1 MTEQHISNVVL
12 LTNYFPFDKGE
23 EYLEAELPIIA
34 STFTSVTVIPL
45 MTTTASTQTRE
56 LPDNVKLIE
65 VNGERGMP
73 LRILDLVRQVASGR
87 KGWDGF
93 RAAPGGRR
101 VIEKAFDAYFESR
114 AVSVLD
120 RLIDL
125 EPTFRPAPG
134 TPITIY
140 SYWFYLTARVGA
152 GLKNRWST
160 TNPLRFVSRGHGYDV
175 NIGASAINYLPEREY
190 LLDQVDELYPV
201 SASTTRWFREEY
213 PQFSR
218 KVHTRR
224 LGSSAVKDFS
234 QAKQEPLHIISC
246 STIRSLK
253 RLEVIADA
261 VEQLLPSVPDT
272 VWTHIGSGTTDYA
285 TKLEKDIK
293 ARLGS
298 AVRFEGQMSN
308 SEVHRWY
315 QENEATAFVNVSK
328 SEGVPVS
335 IMEAMSYSLP
345 IIATDVG
352 GTSELFSPS
361 MFDGILPKD
370 LSGDDLREALI
381 RLHSA
386 SPDDY
391 STFAAAS
398 REEWESSWN
407 SERNFED
414 FMPDL
419 ARLHED

>member
-1 MTEQHISNVVL
+1 MTNQHISNVVL

-34 STFTSVTVIPL
+34 STFASVTVIPL
-45 MTTTASTQTRE
+45 MTTAASAQTRG
-56 LPDNVKLIE
+56 LPDNVRLIE
-65 VNGERGMP
+65 VNGGRGMS
-73 LRILDLVRQVASGR
+73 LRIMDLARQVVSGR

-93 RAAPGGRR
+93 RAAQGGRR

-114 AVSVLD
+114 AVAVLD
-120 RLIDL
+120 RLIEL

-134 TPITIY
+134 VPTVIY

-175 NIGASAINYLPEREY
+175 NIGASPINYLPEREY

-201 SASTTRWFREEY
+201 SEATTRWFREKY
-213 PQFSR
+213 PRFSQ

-224 LGSSAVKDFS
+224 LGSPAVKDIS
-234 QAKQEPLHIISC
+234 RAKQDPLHIVSC

-261 VEQLLPSVPDT
+261 VEQLLPDAPDM
-272 VWTHIGSGTTDYA
+272 VWTHIGSGATEYA
-285 TKLEKDIK
+285 TKLAKDIR
-293 ARLGS
+293 ARLGT

-315 QENEATAFVNVSK
+315 QENEATAFVNVST

-345 IIATDVG
+345 IVATDVG
-352 GTSELFSPS
+352 GTSELFSRL
-361 MFDGILPKD
+361 MFDGLLPKD
-370 LSGDDLREALI
+370 LSGDDLGQTLAK
-381 RLHSA
+381 LHSA
-386 SPDDY
+386 SSDKY
-391 STFAAAS
+391 SAYAAAS
-398 REEWESSWN
+398 REEWEKAWN
-407 SERNFED
+407 SKRNFED

-419 ARLHED
+419 AHLDED